1 MKLSDITISN
11 IKGSNNCGIIRGV
24 SKIEAINLM
33 LNTDLIEKSETFFLK
48 K

>member
-1 MKLSDITISN
+1 MVSMKLSDITISN

-33 LNTDLIEKSETFFLK
+33 LNLIEKSETFF
-48 K
+48 

>member
-33 LNTDLIEKSETFFLK
+33 LNLIEKSETFF
-48 K
+48 